1 MKKKIF
7 NTKNLVL
14 IAFFS
19 AITAVIA
26 PFTIPLPFSPVPLS
40 LSLFAVFLSGAIL
53 DKYSAFISQT
63 VYILLG
69 AVGLPIFSGFRGGLG
84 VIAGATG
91 GYIVSYAFMAFI
103 IALILEKT
111 GRSYLTYVLAML
123 FSLIICYSLGVA
135 WLTAVMK
142 IGFFKAFLVGAVP
155 YIAFDTI
162 KALMCA
168 VVTVPINKSI
178 KKALIFN

>member
-1 MKKKIF
+1 MHKKIF
-7 NTKNLVL
+7 STKNLVL
-14 IAFFS
+14 IALFA

-69 AVGLPIFSGFRGGLG
+69 AVGLPIFSGFRGGLS

-91 GYIVSYAFMAFI
+91 GYIISYAFVAFF

-111 GRSYLTYVLAML
+111 GKNYFTYALSML
-123 FSLIICYSLGVA
+123 LSIIICYSFGVA
-135 WLTAVMK
+135 WLAFVMK
-142 IGFFKAFLVGAVP
+142 ISFFEAFLVGAVP

-162 KALMCA
+162 KALLCA
-168 VVTVPINKSI
+168 AVAVPINKSI
-178 KKALIFN
+178 RKAIIY